1 MPATAVENESVEE
14 IFSSACSCVRVGFAA
29 LGAHRAYVALVHE
42 LDIFAKL
49 MVSCGGG
56 VLECLEEDIVGRVAK
71 RAVNMSEFD
80 QSLFD

>member
-1 MPATAVENESVEE
+1 M
-14 IFSSACSCVRVGFAA
+14 
-29 LGAHRAYVALVHE
+29 GAHRAYVALVHE